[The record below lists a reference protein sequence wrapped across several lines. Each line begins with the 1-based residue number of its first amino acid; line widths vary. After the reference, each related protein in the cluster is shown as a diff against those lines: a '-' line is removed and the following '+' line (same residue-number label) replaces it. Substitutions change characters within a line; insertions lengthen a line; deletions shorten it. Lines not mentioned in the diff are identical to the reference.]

1 MINTQHNIHSLL
13 GNVEIRSIIQ
23 YLGSINDLIT
33 FTMINKKCQ
42 KVITTLTTNT
52 NINHSFTKKEIIL
65 SPNLKTIKGKIND
78 IINAVGIK
86 YALNKNI
93 EVSIEDTDD
102 AIQWEGIAALCSQF
116 TTVRYVYP
124 HFLGQDILRLQG
136 IFERAKQVKSIN
148 VICDALAKVLTQEK
162 IHEIVSTF
170 SVKHLIISS
179 SDLTNN
185 KHKEVLNTFTKL
197 FNPEIGFII
206 ISKAYCYEQ
215 IIEIK
220 QLLPTQWKIVL
231 DDPLLVSQ
239 AKTSDILLSSGI
251 CSKGYCIDD
260 NYYEQEELNENGN
273 EQREINKLNE
283 EQFKFIQLYCPTITL
298 RYANPYSF
306 IPKNTYK
313 LSITGQLPLE
323 VENQVELRQ
332 LVFKEST
339 LEKRTQYNLCN
350 LTNLTSLVFQSYER
364 RKRIVG
370 FPLSLKRLEVT
381 YDQEDDQE
389 DSDLPNPEYHP
400 LGLASLT
407 QLTFLRMFHYKKS
420 CIHLPESIVS
430 VELKY
435 CKVTSL
441 SPLNQTKHLESISLY
456 SCNIKTLEIS
466 KSVKNVKL
474 INCTELKQLKIDGE
488 NTQCHFD
495 ISGCPNVVLE

>member
-13 GNVEIRSIIQ
+13 GNAEIRSIIQ

-42 KVITTLTTNT
+42 KIITTLTTNT

-220 QLLPTQWKIVL
+220 QLLPKQWKIVL

-239 AKTSDILLSSGI
+239 AKTNDILLSSGI
-251 CSKGYCIDD
+251 CSKG
-260 NYYEQEELNENGN
+260 
-273 EQREINKLNE
+273 INKLNE
-283 EQFKFIQLYCPTITL
+283 EQLKFIQLYCPTITL
-298 RYANPYSF
+298 RYSNPYSF

-364 RKRIVG
+364 RKRIVV

-400 LGLASLT
+400 LGISFSYT
-407 QLTFLRMFHYKKS
+407 THFLR
-420 CIHLPESIVS
+420 I
-430 VELKY
+430 
-435 CKVTSL
+435 
-441 SPLNQTKHLESISLY
+441 PLNQTKHLESISLY

-474 INCTELKQLKIDGE
+474 INCTELKQLKIDGK